1 MFPRVIIAVVA
12 VVVAVSCC
20 AISGEMPYGSFI
32 GTVKTEWIR
41 GPESERRMQ
50 LLQDFAY
57 IDPKGRKW
65 LAPAGS
71 KTDGATIPHPPWS
84 FVGGLFDGQYSEAAV
99 IHDVYCD
106 TKTEPWRDV
115 HRIFYYASRAAGVSE
130 LKAKTMYTAV
140 MIGGPKWGDNKS
152 KCFNCHDTDSTK
164 VVADRNGQLT
174 AYPPFSEAD
183 MRKVIDWVGTT
194 NPSLEEIDAY
204 VKKNYPQSK

>member
-1 MFPRVIIAVVA
+1 MFPRVIIALVA

-71 KTDGATIPHPPWS
+71 KTDGATIPHAAWS
-84 FVGGLFDGQYSEAAV
+84 FVGGPFDGQYREATGLQHA
-99 IHDVYCD
+99 
-106 TKTEPWRDV
+106 
-115 HRIFYYASRAAGVSE
+115 YAAA
-130 LKAKTMYTAV
+130 K
-140 MIGGPKWGDNKS
+140 
-152 KCFNCHDTDSTK
+152 H
-164 VVADRNGQLT
+164 
-174 AYPPFSEAD
+174 
-183 MRKVIDWVGTT
+183 
-194 NPSLEEIDAY
+194 
-204 VKKNYPQSK
+204 